1 MDQYVPAHG
10 FKTQSLHWIVLTAAL
25 VAGLH
30 QVFSKYNQTFSIII
44 LYIGNGRNYVDNP
57 SRLI

>member
-25 VAGLH
+25 VAGFH
-30 QVFSKYNQTFSIII
+30 QVFS
-44 LYIGNGRNYVDNP
+44 NGRNYVDNP